1 MWESFM
7 STKFRVRTILSVSLS
22 ILFYIMTIYS
32 LFFLKDVFQSLLF
45 LFLFFIS
52 FHFFF
57 VEAQKYK
64 NKYFVLIAIVLTI
77 VGSIIIWFDIRQYI
91 ASLFV
96 LNLGIIALILSIQ
109 WPLNK
114 TLSFNSLNYFTV
126 WWYIFTVFTTIT
138 YSLVLIGMYS
148 QFPFNCQNLSQ
159 ASSNV
164 VDFFTNPFKI
174 WIEKANQIK
183 NDSASFFS
191 ANWWSVLSKK
201 TQINWDSKI
210 TTIINDSKEQMIGQ
224 LFKDNTSVNMWIC
237 DYILWQINDR
247 YNKPVFQFSL
257 ILLMYLLF
265 YPFLRIIYWLMSIIS
280 ILLFKSLLWLKVYKI
295 QKVMKEVEEI
305 K

>member
-1 MWESFM
+1 MSESFM
-7 STKFRVRTILSVSLS
+7 STKFRVRTIVSVSLS
-22 ILFYIMTIYS
+22 ILFYIITIYS

-64 NKYFVLIAIVLTI
+64 NKYFILVAIILTI

-96 LNLGIIALILSIQ
+96 LNLGIIALIMSIQ

-114 TLSFNSLNYFTV
+114 ALSFNSLNYFTV

-138 YSLVLIGMYS
+138 YSLALIGMYS

-183 NDSASFFS
+183 DDSAWFFT
-191 ANWWSVLSKK
+191 ANLWSLLWQK
-201 TQINWDSKI
+201 TQIKWSSNFTS
-210 TTIINDSKEQMIGQ
+210 IINDSKEQMIEQ
-224 LFKDNTSVNMWIC
+224 FFKDNTSVNMWIC

-265 YPFLRIIYWLMSIIS
+265 YPFLRIIYRIMSIIS
-280 ILLFKSLLWLKVYKI
+280 ILLFKSLLWLKIYKI